1 MGLQDEETASEV
13 GREISSAAKRI
24 DRRCIIIASS
34 DFTHYEPQERARSV
48 DAKLLEAILNM
59 DVPEL
64 YNRVR
69 RYDATACGYG
79 PIAATITASMAM
91 GAKAGRLLAYA
102 TSGDVSGDR
111 HQVVGYGAV
120 VFS

>member
-1 MGLQDEETASEV
+1 M
-13 GREISSAAKRI
+13 
-24 DRRCIIIASS
+24 
-34 DFTHYEPQERARSV
+34 
-48 DAKLLEAILNM
+48 
-59 DVPEL
+59 
-64 YNRVR
+64 
-69 RYDATACGYG
+69 
-79 PIAATITASMAM
+79 TASMAM

>member
-1 MGLQDEETASEV
+1 
-13 GREISSAAKRI
+13 
-24 DRRCIIIASS
+24 
-34 DFTHYEPQERARSV
+34 
-48 DAKLLEAILNM
+48 M

-64 YNRVR
+64 YRRVQL
-69 RYDATACGYG
+69 YDATACGYG
-79 PIAATITASMAM
+79 PIAATITAASGL